1 MQSLHLPPGS
11 HLASGLLQRSTQRLV
26 ESEALLQSGPWA
38 QLSFKQPEE
47 KFGSYP
53 GQDL

>member
-1 MQSLHLPPGS
+1 MQSLSLPTGS
-11 HLASGLLQRSTQRLV
+11 RLASGLLQGSTQRLV

-38 QLSFKQPEE
+38 QLSFKQSEE

>member
-1 MQSLHLPPGS
+1 MQSLDLPTGS
-11 HLASGLLQRSTQRLV
+11 HLASGLLQGSTQRLL
-26 ESEALLQSGPWA
+26 ESDALLQSGPWA
-38 QLSFKQPEE
+38 QLSFKQSEE